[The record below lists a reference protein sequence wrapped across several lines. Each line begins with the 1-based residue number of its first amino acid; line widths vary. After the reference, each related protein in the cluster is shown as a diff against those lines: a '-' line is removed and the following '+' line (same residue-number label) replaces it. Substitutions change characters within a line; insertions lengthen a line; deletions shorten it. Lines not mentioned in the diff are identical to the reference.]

1 MCHRSSLRPTS
12 YENELETR
20 WGKQGRDL
28 IKVLHVEDDPN
39 CREAIA
45 DQLSDHGFVVDSFV
59 DARSLAAGLAAS
71 PDTDIILLDWDLPDV
86 PGTGLLDE
94 LRPTGVTLP
103 VVFLTGYAFSTPE
116 ILALEKG
123 AVDFVDKTR
132 GVEILASRLRRLLS
146 ISRIAVLRPP

>member
-1 MCHRSSLRPTS
+1 MRHRSSLRPTT

-45 DQLSDHGFVVDSFV
+45 DQLSDHGCVVDSFA
-59 DARSLAAGLAAS
+59 DARSLTAGS
-71 PDTDIILLDWDLPDV
+71 PPRPTLIILLDWDLPDV
-86 PGTGLLDE
+86 PGTVLLDE
-94 LRPTGVTLP
+94 LRQTGVTLP

-146 ISRIAVLRPP
+146 ISRTAVLRSP

>member
-1 MCHRSSLRPTS
+1 MNAIERGATEPGPANQQSA
-12 YENELETR
+12 EL
-20 WGKQGRDL
+20 GRDL

-94 LRPTGVTLP
+94 LRQTSVTFGRVP
-103 VVFLTGYAFSTPE
+103 H
-116 ILALEKG
+116 
-123 AVDFVDKTR
+123 
-132 GVEILASRLRRLLS
+132 RLC
-146 ISRIAVLRPP
+146 VQHP